1 MIDSMIM
8 LQSEMQLWLDQWKWY
23 SILMT
28 ESFPK
33 PYNTFSGNVEDEL
46 DLCNC
51 AIKTYVIKTKDVE

>member
-1 MIDSMIM
+1 
-8 LQSEMQLWLDQWKWY
+8 
-23 SILMT
+23 MT